1 MKVTLHWGLFTKQ
14 SPQGVTPSSPPSV
27 LLLVLAVGSEPSS
40 PPRRDT
46 GHISIIIHD
55 SSVRLLWCIWI
66 KTPSSPC
73 ALWQNDNHGWLDWQ
87 ITSVVMILLEWKR
100 APSWLQD
107 MCNVQTSCLK
117 FSSAH
122 IYHFN
127 ITSRPGVCTRVANG
141 PGQQLD
147 KLNYWKYCPRTP
159 FRRCIL
165 LVLTGTG
172 QSYNAVFPV
181 LVSSAAKLGVEVMGV
196 MRVASVSA
204 AG

>member
-1 MKVTLHWGLFTKQ
+1 MCSGIRISSYPSTPTVALKSSLKSLSLVIVRAGLVLQSTVKDLKWMWHYTVDYSQAKQ

-27 LLLVLAVGSEPSS
+27 QLLVLAVGSEPSS

-100 APSWLQD
+100 APS
-107 MCNVQTSCLK
+107 
-117 FSSAH
+117 
-122 IYHFN
+122 
-127 ITSRPGVCTRVANG
+127 
-141 PGQQLD
+141 
-147 KLNYWKYCPRTP
+147 
-159 FRRCIL
+159 
-165 LVLTGTG
+165 
-172 QSYNAVFPV
+172 
-181 LVSSAAKLGVEVMGV
+181 
-196 MRVASVSA
+196 
-204 AG
+204 